1 MSDQDDIFGN
11 EPKPNQTN
19 PGDPGTPPSDPF
31 ADKLAGIKNENG
43 EQKYKD
49 LNTALE
55 ALSASQ
61 QFIPQLQNEN
71 AELKK
76 QMEEM
81 DAKLKQMGNIEDFVN
96 RVSPNQPATPPAEPA
111 TPVQPQG
118 LGEEEIAKLLDQRLD
133 QRNQTQREQENY
145 ATVVGKLTES
155 YGDKAGEVIR
165 QRAKELNTTP
175 EALRDIAKSNPTMA
189 MNLLGGVELVKSPAP
204 SPSETNSPFP
214 KPVEKELTIEKGK
227 GIAHGGYTDKQ
238 LTDFFRKSAE
248 ITNKRLGVES

>member
-133 QRNQTQREQENY
+133 QRNQTQREP
-145 ATVVGKLTES
+145 
-155 YGDKAGEVIR
+155 R
-165 QRAKELNTTP
+165 ELCY
-175 EALRDIAKSNPTMA
+175 S
-189 MNLLGGVELVKSPAP
+189 SW
-204 SPSETNSPFP
+204 
-214 KPVEKELTIEKGK
+214 
-227 GIAHGGYTDKQ
+227 
-238 LTDFFRKSAE
+238 
-248 ITNKRLGVES
+248 

>member
-1 MSDQDDIFGN
+1 MTNTNDQDDIFGN

-133 QRNQTQREQENY
+133 QRNQTQREP
-145 ATVVGKLTES
+145 
-155 YGDKAGEVIR
+155 R
-165 QRAKELNTTP
+165 ELCY
-175 EALRDIAKSNPTMA
+175 S
-189 MNLLGGVELVKSPAP
+189 SW
-204 SPSETNSPFP
+204 
-214 KPVEKELTIEKGK
+214 
-227 GIAHGGYTDKQ
+227 
-238 LTDFFRKSAE
+238 
-248 ITNKRLGVES
+248 